1 MVATATIPTTKMP
14 QVDVFGRRPEGGIY
28 NPPTA
33 FSVRN
38 DCKSGFWKLGQT
50 QRLNGQLMR
59 MSIIRA
65 IPFFGTLG
73 ETKDAVWLQVW
84 FIAAPGCEVDVP
96 PNTVCMTYIKRQS
109 LDNLQTT
116 VVQAMGQQD
125 PGTGIF
131 EARFVERNGKQGTYY
146 VLDWKWV
153 ERETDAEIAQLN
165 EVAAFLESDP
175 TLFDQSTIATLTC
188 IHGYSNDEVNQ
199 LLEEAKAERKYQRQ
213 QQALLQQASQAA

>member
-1 MVATATIPTTKMP
+1 MPTTRIP
-14 QVDVFGRRPEGGIY
+14 HVDVFGRRTGNGIY
-28 NPPTA
+28 NPPSA

-65 IPFFGTLG
+65 IPFFGALG
-73 ETKDAVWLQVW
+73 ETKDAVWMQVW

-96 PNTVCMTYIKRQS
+96 TNTVCMTYIKRQS

-116 VVQAMGQQD
+116 VTQAMGEQD
-125 PGTGIF
+125 PGAGIF
-131 EARFVERNGKQGTYY
+131 EARFVERSGQYGTYY
-146 VLDWKWV
+146 ALDWQWV
-153 ERETDAEIAQLN
+153 ERQTEAEASQLT
-165 EVAAFLESDP
+165 EIAAFLETDP

-188 IHGYSNDEVNQ
+188 IQGWSNDQVNE

-213 QQALLQQASQAA
+213 QQQAMLQQGVRAA